1 MLIFCDLFLVQYLE
15 SVRPMMDDAQYE
27 HVAKLAAEFE
37 SSLGNRLQWYLKL
50 KALWVTN
57 YVSTPPKYSHLNV
70 YWSLKFHY
78 LVYLCQR
85 LWVTLWIWRNTE
97 MMCVGCSNN
106 LDLCVLFFQ
115 VSDWWEE
122 YVYLRG
128 RSPIMVNSNYYV
140 MVQNIL
146 QWPNT

>member
-1 MLIFCDLFLVQYLE
+1 
-15 SVRPMMDDAQYE
+15 
-27 HVAKLAAEFE
+27 
-37 SSLGNRLQWYLKL
+37 
-50 KALWVTN
+50 
-57 YVSTPPKYSHLNV
+57 
-70 YWSLKFHY
+70 
-78 LVYLCQR
+78 
-85 LWVTLWIWRNTE
+85 

-146 QWPNT
+146 Q